1 MSAGANVIK
10 SVSRNLDCVLTHVSG
25 SVLDTYF
32 VNNTAGTATKTSHWT
47 TVTTS
52 DLTATQANTAAAA
65 DGVKVGGGCW
75 AFKVADLI
83 YVKPAAAGAY
93 TKLAISGTT
102 LAGAVYDDSLKFAFL
117 SSGGQVYKYT
127 GSNYVNVLNITGLKT
142 VTSLYTNEDAS
153 KLLVYSHTVTGT
165 TYDSVFKLFVSAD
178 GTTYNPVTI
187 PTIMTAFVTRNG
199 KSSIIASQSIE
210 NIVLGYTSG
219 NATSPTFT
227 ISIINVNYTSRTSSS
242 YTLPEMFTTIVS
254 SSYFVFE
261 EYLYLKVD
269 NTVGGGPGS

>member
-1 MSAGANVIK
+1 MSAGVNVIK
-10 SVSRNLDCVLTHVSG
+10 SVSPNLDCVLTFVSG

-47 TVTTS
+47 TVTS

-65 DGVKVGGGCW
+65 VDGVKVGGGCW

-102 LAGAVYDDSLKFAFL
+102 LAGAVYDSSLKFAFL

-153 KLLVYSHTVTGT
+153 RLLVYSHTVTGS
-165 TYDSVFKLFVSAD
+165 TYDSVIKLFVSAD
-178 GTTYNPVTI
+178 GTTYNAVTI
-187 PTIMTAFVTRNG
+187 PTIMAAFVTRSG
-199 KSSIIASQSIE
+199 QSRIKLSQSME
-210 NIVLGYTSG
+210 NIVAGYSSG
-219 NATSPTFT
+219 NATSPTVT

-242 YTLPEMFTTIVS
+242 YTFPEMFTTIGAS
-254 SSYFVFE
+254 TYFVFE
-261 EYLYLKVD
+261 EYLYLTVD
-269 NTVGGGPGS
+269 NTVANGPGN